1 MGVTT
6 HRDSAQALDESDE
19 PIRAAIAEVRASG
32 TTLVGEVTNT
42 LASYE
47 ALAQS
52 ALSAA
57 VFFEQLGF
65 RTGDARG
72 LAGAA
77 QATIDRLPAN
87 RRLRVSVVPHAPYS
101 VSPALLQAIASQGA
115 RPIRSIHLGESP
127 EELQFLQDGSGAW
140 RGLLDGLGVWDDAWA
155 PPQCGPVAY
164 LDQLG
169 LVDDRLLAVH
179 GVQLT
184 DAELERLAAAH
195 ATVVTCP
202 RSNSWTGAGTPPLE
216 RFYRSGVRV
225 AVGTDSLASVE
236 TLNVFDELAR
246 MREIAPAISAST
258 LLGDCDA
265 QRGGSSRIRRRTRDD
280 RTWQARGA
288 HCRAAARSCCGC
300 GRIPGEW
307 HPAAGHRV
315 AGRPLSR
322 QSDFNVNRLR
332 TYGSFVRFSHSV
344 FALPFALTGAL
355 LAINR
360 NASGESVET
369 IAVRALWIVVAMVA
383 ARSAA
388 MGFNRLVDANFD
400 ALNPRTATREL
411 PRGVMSKRE
420 AILFVVVASIV
431 FIFSAWR
438 LGPLCFALS
447 PVALA
452 IVFWYSLAK
461 RVTSYTQLFL
471 GLAMAVAPVG
481 GWLAAGG
488 RGGWEPWL
496 LGAGDRLLGRRLR
509 CVVCL
514 PGSRRRP
521 CPGAALD
528 PRAFRHRAIAD
539 DFSSHARGCCGR
551 PGGAGTRRG
560 PWLVLPGGSGRR
572 CRTPGLRTIPG
583 FRAGSIA
590 SQTSVRSQWLRGHPL
605 PRDDRRRRVRG
616 VMSD

>member
-1 MGVTT
+1 MPALVNAHVHLELSALRGAVPPA
-6 HRDSAQALDESDE
+6 DSMPAWASQLIATRRSTLDESDE

-47 ALAQS
+47 PLAQS

-236 TLNVFDELAR
+236 TLNLFDELAR
-246 MREIAPAISAST
+246 MREIAPAIPAST
-258 LLGDCDA
+258 LLETA
-265 QRGGSSRIRRRTRDD
+265 TRS
-280 RTWQARGA
+280 GA
-288 HCRAAARSCCGC
+288 EALGFGAELGTIAPGKRA
-300 GRIPGEW
+300 E
-307 HPAAGHRV
+307 
-315 AGRPLSR
+315 L
-322 QSDFNVNRLR
+322 
-332 TYGSFVRFSHSV
+332 
-344 FALPFALTGAL
+344 
-355 LAINR
+355 
-360 NASGESVET
+360 
-369 IAVRALWIVVAMVA
+369 IAVRLPGRVADVEEY
-383 ARSAA
+383 
-388 MGFNRLVDANFD
+388 LVSGIQPPD
-400 ALNPRTATREL
+400 
-411 PRGVMSKRE
+411 
-420 AILFVVVASIV
+420 I
-431 FIFSAWR
+431 
-438 LGPLCFALS
+438 
-447 PVALA
+447 
-452 IVFWYSLAK
+452 
-461 RVTSYTQLFL
+461 
-471 GLAMAVAPVG
+471 
-481 GWLAAGG
+481 GWL
-488 RGGWEPWL
+488 
-496 LGAGDRLLGRRLR
+496 DTHQS
-509 CVVCL
+509 
-514 PGSRRRP
+514 SR
-521 CPGAALD
+521 
-528 PRAFRHRAIAD
+528 
-539 DFSSHARGCCGR
+539 
-551 PGGAGTRRG
+551 
-560 PWLVLPGGSGRR
+560 
-572 CRTPGLRTIPG
+572 
-583 FRAGSIA
+583 
-590 SQTSVRSQWLRGHPL
+590 
-605 PRDDRRRRVRG
+605 
-616 VMSD
+616 